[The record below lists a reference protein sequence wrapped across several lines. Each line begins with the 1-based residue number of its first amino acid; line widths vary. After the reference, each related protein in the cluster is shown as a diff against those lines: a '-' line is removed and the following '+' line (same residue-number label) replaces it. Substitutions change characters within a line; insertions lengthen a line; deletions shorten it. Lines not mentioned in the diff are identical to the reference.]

1 MQNDYSSQFQINH
14 YHFLFT
20 SYFKQIFSIP
30 PIMANFR
37 RLIPLLIRE
46 GFTLSG
52 VLLFNIYISDL
63 FYLPELKSICKR
75 VDDTEFHACAL
86 FKSSLCSASW
96 KSHESNKTWLYASQ
110 GLVWKLNEEKCFPLM
125 VGQNTTITW
134 FFMQC
139 NPPASTS
146 ITKELHGSLLPI
158 IIITFF
164 ICHMQDFMLP

>member
-14 YHFLFT
+14 YPFLFT
-20 SYFKQIFSIP
+20 SYSKQIFSIP

-37 RLIPLLIRE
+37 SLIPLLIRE

-63 FYLPELKSICKR
+63 FYLPE
-75 VDDTEFHACAL
+75 
-86 FKSSLCSASW
+86 SSLCSASW
-96 KSHESNKTWLYASQ
+96 KSHEINKTWLYASQ

-125 VGQNTTITW
+125 VGQNTTINW

-139 NPPASTS
+139 NSPPSTS